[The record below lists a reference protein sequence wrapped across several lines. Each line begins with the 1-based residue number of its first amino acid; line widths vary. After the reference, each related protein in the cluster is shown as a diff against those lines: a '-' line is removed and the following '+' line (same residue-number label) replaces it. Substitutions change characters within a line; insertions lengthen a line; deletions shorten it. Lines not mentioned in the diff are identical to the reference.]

1 MVQHR
6 IRLLLLCLDVGLAAL
21 AGCTTP
27 GTSKRSS
34 PGCEHAKSCD
44 SAVLLQAGIKR
55 SSVDVPEEENGAAS
69 VKGATP
75 SDITAGHGS
84 PQQAIDL
91 AASVKGAALSEITA
105 GHGSTQQAIDL
116 HAFKQRSP
124 VSAATTLQMALDDTL
139 LKSDSARHA
148 LLLGLA
154 LAIGLLV
161 FEALH
166 FHCLSVDLHGPFGM
180 LRAVRREQ
188 NRAREGPV
196 QGAARLWALYMMQ
209 RAGFGLLCV
218 ALIGSMIAM
227 SQYANLLLV
236 QWSNDFWGA
245 LPEWTKGQKGS
256 GSSHWY
262 EFEAL
267 LIQFL
272 IYALM
277 SLFASAYQYYVIA
290 MFNITVREAVTKR
303 YTSKWL
309 SGFSSYRL
317 ELSQQGGENHG
328 ADNPDQRIQEDVRS
342 FIATSVSLS
351 VGLVNSICQFLI
363 FSVQVYMLSPDFA
376 FGIDGL
382 RISGW
387 LLWVSIAYAASST
400 YLTMLTSRSLEALES
415 TNQRSEANFRFELAT
430 VRRRAEAIALGR
442 SEAVHMQRLD
452 ARFGVLRR
460 SIWESMLAQKRYLVV
475 SNFFAQVEAIV
486 PLLLL
491 GPSFLA
497 GGMDLGQLMAA
508 SRCMGL
514 LDSSLLWLAT
524 SYAEIAEWRASTGR
538 LVRFEDAITAYM
550 KDSSGGAEVQET
562 SLGSALSIKRLT
574 VWRPHEQ
581 PRKDVDCTASEE
593 EDDHEQEE
601 RTLQEGEGYR
611 VPLFEELALD
621 FAPGSRILL
630 QGPSGTGKSTLL
642 RALSGAWPFATGQV
656 QVPGCKHE
664 VLTFPAEV
672 YVPAGELREAVCY
685 PSLPDGKAGLGD
697 SAIQAALQL
706 VGLGELLHGEADAEG
721 THQSALG
728 RVQDWDLTLSSGQK
742 ARLSMARLVL
752 QRPAFAAL
760 DEPVAHLQ
768 GAARAPLL
776 RCALEALDPQSVVVV
791 VSHDMSP
798 DLMALFDTCLSVDKH
813 RKTLVKAPCRPAP
826 IVTNEHSK
834 SGSGSGTVGCLTGYL
849 K

>member
-1 MVQHR
+1 MGQHR
-6 IRLLLLCLDVGLAAL
+6 IRLILLCLDVVRLTAL
-21 AGCTTP
+21 AECTAP
-27 GTSKRSS
+27 GTAKCPSQGR
-34 PGCEHAKSCD
+34 ENAKSCE
-44 SAVLLQAGIKR
+44 STVLLQAGIR
-55 SSVDVPEEENGAAS
+55 RGSVGVSEEKKEAAS
-69 VKGATP
+69 A
-75 SDITAGHGS
+75 
-84 PQQAIDL
+84 
-91 AASVKGAALSEITA
+91 KGAALSEVAA
-105 GHGSTQQAIDL
+105 GHASPQQASDVL
-116 HAFKQRSP
+116 ALTQRSP

-139 LKSDSARHA
+139 LKNASARHA

-154 LAIGLLV
+154 LAIGLVV

-166 FHCLSVDLHGPFGM
+166 FHCLSVDLHGPFAM

-188 NRAREGPV
+188 NRAREGPL
-196 QGAARLWALYMMQ
+196 QGAARLWTLYMMQ
-209 RAGFGLLCV
+209 RAGFGLSCV
-218 ALIGSMIAM
+218 ALIGSMIGM

-290 MFNITVREAVTKR
+290 MFSITVREAVTKR

-342 FIATSVSLS
+342 FISTSVSLS
-351 VGLVNSICQFLI
+351 VGLVNSISQFLI
-363 FSVQVYMLSPDFA
+363 FSVQVYMLSPEFA

-382 RISGW
+382 RIPGW
-387 LLWVSIAYAASST
+387 LLWVSVAYAASST

-442 SEAVHMQRLD
+442 SEAVHLQRLD
-452 ARFGVLRR
+452 SRFGVLRR

-497 GGMDLGQLMAA
+497 GGMNLGQLMSA

-524 SYAEIAEWRASTGR
+524 SYSDVAEWRASTGR

-562 SLGSALSIKRLT
+562 SVGSSLSIKGLT

-581 PRKDVDCTASEE
+581 ARKDVDCAASE
-593 EDDHEQEE
+593 DDQEQEE
-601 RTLQEGEGYR
+601 QALQEGEGCR

-656 QVPGCKHE
+656 QVPGCKHQ

-672 YVPAGELREAVCY
+672 YVPAGELREAACY

-697 SAIQAALQL
+697 SEIQTALRL
-706 VGLGELLHGEADAEG
+706 VGLGELLHGEADEEG

-742 ARLSMARLVL
+742 ARLSLARLVL

-813 RKTLVKAPCRPAP
+813 RKTLTKAPCRPAP
-826 IVTNEHSK
+826 IVTNEHPK
-834 SGSGSGTVGCLTGYL
+834 SGSGQRTLGCLTGYL